1 MPLAPGYY
9 VHLMYRL
16 KLWHVVRQ
24 QQYWL
29 TLRKRVPTR
38 KPPGKFAKASGVK
51 DKRNHRFA
59 RMPLAIAPDGSAR
72 RGQKQDPHRVD

>member
-38 KPPGKFAKASGVK
+38 KPPG
-51 DKRNHRFA
+51 
-59 RMPLAIAPDGSAR
+59 
-72 RGQKQDPHRVD
+72 